1 MVKNYFLTFIILASV
16 SSSYLFGQEIRIF
29 TVSDFDLHG
38 QVKSCLVS
46 TNYGKEEYDFDM
58 EGRLTKSVT
67 RYNDGDYDITY
78 YKYKNGEL
86 IEKRLENYRD
96 NVFDSSTSIANF
108 YEIDTIGG
116 RKITEKII
124 SYDKVFLD
132 RYEYYFDSNG
142 LLKRLIRSNN
152 NGNDETVISYTTFQ
166 DEKTKTIELNG
177 EILESERTSSKKGK
191 DGAINHV
198 VLTKKFLEG
207 EPNSAI
213 EQVFNDKNELIA
225 STAFFYNPASQQFVP
240 EESTVFTYND
250 LGMLIKKTETAN
262 NQTETLEY
270 IYQFDDGDTGNWIK
284 QIVTPNNSFR
294 TRKITYYPNEATI
307 KEQ

>member
-1 MVKNYFLTFIILASV
+1 MVKNYFLTFIILTSV
-16 SSSYLFGQEIRIF
+16 LPGYLHGQEIKIF

-38 QVKSCLVS
+38 QVKSCLVN
-46 TNYGKEEYDFDM
+46 TNYGKEEYDFDID
-58 EGRLTKSVT
+58 GRLTKSVT
-67 RYNDGDYDITY
+67 RYNDRDYDITY

-86 IEKRLENYRD
+86 VEKRLENYRD
-96 NVFDSSTSIANF
+96 NVFDSGTSIANF

-116 RKITEKII
+116 RKVIEKIL

-132 RYEYYFDSNG
+132 RYEYYFDSDG

-152 NGNDETVISYTTFQ
+152 NGNDETVISYTTYQ
-166 DEKTKTIELNG
+166 EEKTKTIELNG
-177 EILESERTSSKKGK
+177 EILESERTSSKKAK
-191 DGAINHV
+191 DGTINHV

-213 EQVFNDKNELIA
+213 EQVFNNKNELIA
-225 STAFFYNPASQQFVP
+225 STSFSYNVASQQFVP

-250 LGMLIKKTETAN
+250 LGMLIKKAETVN
-262 NQTETLEY
+262 NHTETLEY

-284 QIVTPNNSFR
+284 QVVTPNNSFR
-294 TRKITYYPNEATI
+294 TRKITYYPDDAAT